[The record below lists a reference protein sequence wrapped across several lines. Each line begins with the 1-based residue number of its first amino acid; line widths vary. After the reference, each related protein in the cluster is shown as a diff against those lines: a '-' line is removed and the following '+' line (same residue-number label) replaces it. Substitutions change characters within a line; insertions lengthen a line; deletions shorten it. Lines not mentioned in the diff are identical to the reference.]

1 MGGSM
6 RHGWHVAAWTLLAI
20 CLLFSYESFQLSLSD
35 TLGPGPGFFP
45 FWLGVVGALLAVALL
60 VQLHLSKVDL
70 GAVALEFDRAGVR
83 SAIQVVVALAAG
95 SAALEIVGFR
105 VSMLLM
111 LGSLLVILGVRS
123 WLAIAVFAAVGSFG
137 VFYVFFNLLRVPL
150 PMGILDF

>member
-1 MGGSM
+1 M
-6 RHGWHVAAWTLLAI
+6 RRGWQVAAWTLLGI
-20 CLLFSYESFQLSLSD
+20 CLLFCYESFQLSLSD

-45 FWLGVVGALLAVALL
+45 FWLGMLGAVLALALL

-83 SAIQVVVALAAG
+83 SVIQVVVALAAG
-95 SAALEIVGFR
+95 SAVLEIAGFR

-111 LGSLLVILGVRS
+111 LGYLLFVLGVRS
-123 WLAIAVFAAVGSFG
+123 MLTIAVFAAVGSFG

>member
-95 SAALEIVGFR
+95 SAVLEIVGFR